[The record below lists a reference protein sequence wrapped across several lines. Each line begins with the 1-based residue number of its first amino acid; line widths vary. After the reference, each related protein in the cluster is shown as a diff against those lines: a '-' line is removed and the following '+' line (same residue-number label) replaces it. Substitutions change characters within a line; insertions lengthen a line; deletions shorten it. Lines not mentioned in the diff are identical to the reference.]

1 MVDDSEPVVPPTR
14 AMRRDQGI
22 LVERVF
28 QYGINKYAKTRNPDN
43 ISVETYRSMLLD
55 PQIRAA
61 FDVLVLATIGN
72 GWEFNHKEENN
83 AEQVEFIQRAMAN
96 VNRMEGKHG
105 SLFEVFRDVLS
116 ALWAGFSVTEKV
128 WGQNGDNKW
137 VIKRYK
143 TLPPETIE
151 FNVDRQGRL
160 KKNEAVKQNPRAR
173 DSIKLP
179 ARKINIFTVNSDFG
193 NPYGQ
198 SLFKAI
204 HRTWYVKD
212 WLVKFYSMFLENM
225 GSPFWVGKTN
235 RDTAEMNAALQDAK
249 QSAVITL
256 GEGEEVNIIE
266 TNNSGDAF
274 LQAIRYQDAQ
284 IMRGLLVP
292 SLLTGQDEAY
302 GSRALSEV
310 QLEMFKLSRIGALQK
325 QLEAWI
331 NGDIREMIRLNYG
344 PQDDYP
350 TIVFRSWSRSDMVK
364 MSRMITELVQGGI
377 IAPNEA
383 WIRQFLELPDADDN
397 YDPKAFPPGS
407 GSYMPPQPG
416 DRRVEPEAREP
427 GDGAEVVRQEDDD
440 MELISAGIRDSLR
453 KKVNDH
459 NKKYSDPKKR
469 TTLGKIVKVYNRGLG
484 AYKTNPP
491 KDRPN
496 VTGGNQWAMG
506 RVNSFLRAL
515 RSGRFKSGKHD
526 TDLLPSGHPAKGE
539 KKENEEVTKDTF
551 TTREEAMKRAK
562 EIGCDTVHSH
572 ETDNGTVYM
581 PCKTH
586 DEYRDKVGDMDDHD
600 DDEDE
605 DYEKKKKYYE
615 LETYKPPSGA
625 ASNARKALRWKKEH
639 GSEVK
644 GMTSVG
650 WARARQLA
658 SGVKV
663 SRRTVARM
671 AAFNR
676 HRKNAKINP
685 EYKSTPWK
693 DNGYVAWLG
702 WGGTTGINWA
712 MSKMKAIRNKGLEDF
727 YPDEELYDDL
737 TEEWF
742 GEEAYEDTFAE
753 NGFSEYEEALRA
765 SSNMTYQKNNPSPT
779 EGTRVTNILD
789 LKQSNFP
796 VSPVEAYDDR
806 AHPGLLAILKRGGK
820 ALTKTEVSL
829 LNTREH
835 MLSMSESEFKWL
847 GEINGTD

>member
-1 MVDDSEPVVPPTR
+1 MK
-14 AMRRDQGI
+14 RDQGI

-43 ISVETYRSMLLD
+43 ISVETYREMLLD

-72 GWEFNHKEENN
+72 GWEFNHKDDDN
-83 AEQVEFIQRAMAN
+83 AEQVEFIKRAFSN
-96 VNRMEGKHG
+96 VNRMEGRHG

-128 WGQNGDNKW
+128 WSENGDGKW

-160 KKNEAVKQNPRAR
+160 KKSEAVKQNPRAR

-179 ARKINIFTVNSDFG
+179 ARKVNIFTVNSDFG

-204 HRTWYVKD
+204 HKTWYVKS
-212 WLVKFYSMFLENM
+212 WLSKFYAMFLENM

-235 RDTAEMNAALQDAK
+235 RDTEAMNSALQDAK

-256 GEGEEVNIIE
+256 GEGEEVSIIE
-266 TNNSGDAF
+266 TTNSGDAF

-344 PQDDYP
+344 AQDDYP
-350 TIVFRSWSRSDMVK
+350 TIVFRSWSRADMVK

-377 IAPNEA
+377 IGPGEN
-383 WIRQFLELPDADDN
+383 WIRQFLELPDADAN

-407 GSYMPPQPG
+407 DSYLPPQPG
-416 DRRVEPEAREP
+416 DRRVDVAPREP
-427 GDGAEVVRQEDDD
+427 GQDAEVVRQEDDE

-453 KKVNDH
+453 KKVADH

-526 TDLLPSGHPAKGE
+526 VDLLPSGHPAKGGE
-539 KKENEEVTKDTF
+539 KKENEETSKDTF

-605 DYEKKKKYYE
+605 DEDYEKKKKYYE
-615 LETYKPPSGA
+615 LETYQPPSGA
-625 ASNARKALRWKKEH
+625 QSNAKKVLRWKKEH

-644 GMTSVG
+644 GMTATG

-671 AAFNR
+671 SAFNR

-685 EYKSTPWK
+685 EFKSTPWK

-712 MSKMKAIRNKGLEDF
+712 MNKMKSIKNKGLEDF
-727 YPDEELYDDL
+727 VPNDELYDDL
-737 TEEWF
+737 EEEWF
-742 GEEAYEDTFAE
+742 GEEAYDDISAG
-753 NGFSEYEEALRA
+753 NDWSEYEQALQA
-765 SSNMTYQKNNPSPT
+765 SSNMSYQKNNPSPT

-789 LKQSNFP
+789 LSQSEFP

-820 ALTKTEVSL
+820 ALTKTEVQL
-829 LNTREH
+829 LNQREH
-835 MLSMSESEFKWL
+835 MLSMSEDSKKWL
-847 GEINGTD
+847 GEIDEYHKSDVE

>member
-128 WGQNGDNKW
+128 WSQNGDGQW

-397 YDPKAFPPGS
+397 YDPKAYPPGS
-407 GSYMPPQPG
+407 SSYLPPQPG

-427 GDGAEVVRQEDDD
+427 GNGAEVVRQ
-440 MELISAGIRDSLR
+440 SL
-453 KKVNDH
+453 
-459 NKKYSDPKKR
+459 
-469 TTLGKIVKVYNRGLG
+469 
-484 AYKTNPP
+484 
-491 KDRPN
+491 
-496 VTGGNQWAMG
+496 
-506 RVNSFLRAL
+506 
-515 RSGRFKSGKHD
+515 
-526 TDLLPSGHPAKGE
+526 
-539 KKENEEVTKDTF
+539 EEVPGEPDHY
-551 TTREEAMKRAK
+551 TTEEEAISRAK
-562 EIGCDTVHSH
+562 EIGCSGTHS
-572 ETDNGTVYM
+572 EIIDGVEVWM
-581 PCKTH
+581 PCATH
-586 DEYRDKVGDMDDHD
+586 DDYMDAVGDMNKH
-600 DDEDE
+600 
-605 DYEKKKKYYE
+605 KKKKYYE

-712 MSKMKAIRNKGLEDF
+712 ISKMKAIRNKGLEDF

-742 GEEAYEDTFAE
+742 GEEAYEDTSAE
-753 NGFSEYEEALRA
+753 NAFTEYEQALRA
-765 SSNMTYQKNNPSPT
+765 SSNMTYQKDNPSPT
-779 EGTRVTNILD
+779 GGTRVTNILD

-796 VSPVEAYDDR
+796 VSPVGVYDDR

-820 ALTKTEVSL
+820 ALTKTEVQL
-829 LNTREH
+829 LNQREH

-847 GEINGTD
+847 GEVNGTN

>member
-1 MVDDSEPVVPPTR
+1 MVDDTEPVSPPSRSMT
-14 AMRRDQGI
+14 RDQGI
-22 LVERVF
+22 LVDRVF
-28 QYGINKYAKTRNPDN
+28 QYGLNKYAKTRNPDN
-43 ISVETYRSMLLD
+43 ISVDTYRSMLLD

-72 GWEFNHKEENN
+72 GWEFNHKDDDN
-83 AEQVEFIQRAMAN
+83 AEQVEFIKRAMAN

-128 WGQNGDNKW
+128 WHQNSDGKW

-151 FNVDRQGRL
+151 FNVDKQGRL
-160 KKNEAVKQNPRAR
+160 KKSAAVKQNPTSR
-173 DSIKLP
+173 DAITLP
-179 ARKINIFTVNSDFG
+179 ARKVNIFAVNSDFG

-249 QSAVITL
+249 QSSVITL
-256 GEGEEVNIIE
+256 GEGEEVSIIE
-266 TNNSGDAF
+266 TTNSGDAF

-310 QLEMFKLSRIGALQK
+310 QLEMFKLSRVGALQK

-350 TIVFRSWSRSDMVK
+350 TIVFRSWSRADMVK

-377 IAPNEA
+377 ISPAEN
-383 WIRQFLELPDADDN
+383 WIRQFLELPDADAN

-407 GSYMPPQPG
+407 EAYLPPQPG
-416 DRRVEPEAREP
+416 DRKVEPGTREP
-427 GDGAEVVRQEDDD
+427 GQDAEVVRQEEVD
-440 MELISAGIRDSLR
+440 
-453 KKVNDH
+453 
-459 NKKYSDPKKR
+459 
-469 TTLGKIVKVYNRGLG
+469 
-484 AYKTNPP
+484 
-491 KDRPN
+491 KD
-496 VTGGNQWAMG
+496 V
-506 RVNSFLRAL
+506 
-515 RSGRFKSGKHD
+515 
-526 TDLLPSGHPAKGE
+526 
-539 KKENEEVTKDTF
+539 F
-551 TTREEAMKRAK
+551 TTAEEAMARAK
-562 EIGCDTVHSH
+562 EIGCSEIHSH
-572 ETDNGTVYM
+572 ETENGIVYM

-586 DEYRDKVGDMDDHD
+586 DEYGEKV
-600 DDEDE
+600 DEDL
-605 DYEKKKKYYE
+605 YKKKKKRYYE
-615 LETYKPPSGA
+615 LETYQPPSGA
-625 ASNARKALRWKKEH
+625 QGNAKKVLRWKKEH

-644 GMTSVG
+644 GMTSTG

-671 AAFNR
+671 SAFNR

-685 EYKSTPWK
+685 EFKSTPWK

-702 WGGTTGINWA
+702 WGGNSGINWA
-712 MSKMKAIRNKGLEDF
+712 INKMKSIRNQGLEDF
-727 YPDEELYDDL
+727 VPNEELYDDL
-737 TEEWF
+737 EEDWY
-742 GEEAYEDTFAE
+742 GEEAYDLETAE
-753 NGFSEYEEALRA
+753 NDFSEYAQALQA
-765 SSNMTYQKNNPSPT
+765 SSNITNQKDNPSDT
-779 EGTRVTNILD
+779 EPTRVTHILD
-789 LKQSNFP
+789 LSQSKFKI
-796 VSPVEAYDDR
+796 SPLHMYGENANKD
-806 AHPGLLAILKRGGK
+806 LLAIAKRGGK
-820 ALTKTEVSL
+820 ALTKTEVQL
-829 LNTREH
+829 LNQREH
-835 MLSMSESEFKWL
+835 MLSMSEDCQIWL
-847 GEINGTD
+847 GEIDEYNRPDAE